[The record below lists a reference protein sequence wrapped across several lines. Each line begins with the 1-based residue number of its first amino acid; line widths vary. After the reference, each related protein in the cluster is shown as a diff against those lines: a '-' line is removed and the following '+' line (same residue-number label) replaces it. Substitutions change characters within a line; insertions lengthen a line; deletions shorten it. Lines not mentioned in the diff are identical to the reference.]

1 LTGHPHQARIY
12 REFGGGR
19 QGSLG
24 PWRGFPAPGSSFQ
37 PRGGPPGGRHGR
49 PGDDPGPSAGPNRPS
64 AGFAG
69 FDAVTRQRC
78 VRILHPPWRR
88 S

>member
-12 REFGGGR
+12 REFGGGG

-49 PGDDPGPSAGPNRPS
+49 PGDDPGPSTGPTSAVGWLRRGSTPS
-64 AGFAG
+64 RGSAAY
-69 FDAVTRQRC
+69 
-78 VRILHPPWRR
+78 
-88 S
+88 